1 MAKYITHDFFCIHC
15 GNKGVPISRQAG
27 RMREK
32 GHYKNLYC
40 VYCKDYTRHLEVHNE
55 IDISEFKEN
64 FQKGVYINDAT
75 NDKASCGMSSVWKN
89 FLG

>member
-1 MAKYITHDFFCIHC
+1 MAKYVTHDFYCIHC
-15 GNKGVPISRQAG
+15 GNKGLPISRKVGQL
-27 RMREK
+27 REK

-40 VYCKDYTRHLEVHNE
+40 IHCKDYTRHLEIYNDFE
-55 IDISEFKEN
+55 EKEFKEN
-64 FQKGVYINDAT
+64 FIKGEYINDAT